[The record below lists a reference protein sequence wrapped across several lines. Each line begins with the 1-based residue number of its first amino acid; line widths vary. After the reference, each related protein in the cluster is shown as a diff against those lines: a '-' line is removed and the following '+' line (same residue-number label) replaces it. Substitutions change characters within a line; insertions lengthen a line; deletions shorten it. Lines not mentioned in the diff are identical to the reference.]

1 MNIPKFVSLRTKCFW
16 VAGGLTFISKV
27 AIAFATGG
35 IRKGS
40 PPDDWVFASIAFH
53 DSWWTDCLRILY
65 VIGEVALVAAVASL
79 ILDFATRNRR
89 NIVGPSKN
97 H

>member
-16 VAGGLTFISKV
+16 IAGALMFVSKV

-35 IRKGS
+35 IPS
-40 PPDDWVFASIAFH
+40 NSSPDDWVFASIALPH
-53 DSWWTDCLRILY
+53 KGWTDCLRIAY
-65 VIGEVALVAAVASL
+65 VIGEVAIVAAVASL

-89 NIVGPSKN
+89 SIVGTSKN
-97 H
+97 N